1 MGASAPCFMP
11 HAAFPC
17 SYDVDVD
24 LEWSHPSWSPTAA
37 GNPGVIDVGRL
48 YINGEGVGFIH
59 MHRAHVCSP
68 TVASRSGDIDVAG
81 TGEAHPLHL
90 CALRV
95 VRTRRVLC
103 RRCTHPQSSP
113 CALDVALLSWQRPM
127 LVPSCTVG
135 RMRAPRLFSG
145 CLTH

>member
-48 YINGEGVGFIH
+48 YINGEGVGFVH

-68 TVASRSGDIDVAG
+68 TVTSRSGDIDVAG
-81 TGEAHPLHL
+81 TGEAYAPGPAYV
-90 CALRV
+90 C
-95 VRTRRVLC
+95 TRRVLC
-103 RRCTHPQSSP
+103 RRCTHPQPSP
-113 CALDVALLSWQRPM
+113 CALDVGLLSWQRPV
-127 LVPSCTVG
+127 LVPSCMVG
-135 RMRAPRLFSG
+135 HRGAPRLLSG
-145 CLTH
+145 CSTH